1 MFLSGG
7 LAGAASVYAN
17 TPVDVVK
24 TNMQGL
30 EAKKYKGAMDCFL
43 TIFKNEGI
51 RGLYKGTVPRLSRVV
66 LDVALTFTLFEYI
79 KAGLDYVM
87 PDSK

>member
-1 MFLSGG
+1 
-7 LAGAASVYAN
+7 
-17 TPVDVVK
+17 
-24 TNMQGL
+24 MQGL
-30 EAKKYKGAMDCFL
+30 EAKKYKGAMDCFF